1 LRTEAEQLLYYSIPG
16 FFVFFFAFLFLIA
29 IGNTAI
35 LDVRAITFTVAAVMP
50 VGFIVYQAYVL
61 TLYEAIWYGRFF
73 KVQEPCKE
81 IIKSHISEVLQAT
94 NPNLVKYMED
104 KRELSW
110 LHIHTL
116 RLHEQE
122 TDNVIDYSW
131 RLINLIN
138 ARGVG
143 AFTCILA
150 FFMPPFYLTFLC
162 ISAVIHKSALPVLP
176 NADTTIMVITYYIAI
191 TAFMTV
197 LLHGVPRIKKH
208 LSDFNLGIS
217 VSKRKEL
224 PEFILAYV
232 SAKVVCS
239 VKGIVSEQKK
249 GDKNFQELIGKAFE
263 HLRNGKWKE
272 ALEVAGKAY
281 DESMK

>member
-1 LRTEAEQLLYYSIPG
+1 
-16 FFVFFFAFLFLIA
+16 
-29 IGNTAI
+29 
-35 LDVRAITFTVAAVMP
+35 M
-50 VGFIVYQAYVL
+50 
-61 TLYEAIWYGRFF
+61 
-73 KVQEPCKE
+73 
-81 IIKSHISEVLQAT
+81 LQT
-94 NPNLVKYMED
+94 INPKLVKYMEE
-104 KRELSW
+104 KELSW
-110 LHIHTL
+110 LHIHAL

-122 TDNVIDYSW
+122 TDDVIDYSW

-150 FFMPPFYLTFLC
+150 FFIPLFYLTFFF
-162 ISAVIHKSALPVLP
+162 ISAVVHKSALPVLP
-176 NADTTIMVITYYIAI
+176 NADTTIMVITYFIAI

-208 LSDFNLGIS
+208 LSDLNLGIS

-249 GDKNFQELIGKAFE
+249 DDKNFQELIGKAFE

>member
-29 IGNTAI
+29 AGNTVI
-35 LDVRAITFTVAAVMP
+35 LDIRTITFTVAAVIP
-50 VGFIVYQAYVL
+50 VGFIVYQTYVL
-61 TLYEAIWYGRFF
+61 TLYKEIWYGRFF
-73 KVQEPCKE
+73 KVHEPSKE
-81 IIKSHISEVLQAT
+81 LIKSHISEVLRAI
-94 NPNLVKYMED
+94 NPELVTYLEEK
-104 KRELSW
+104 KELSW

-116 RLHEQE
+116 YLHEQE
-122 TDNVIDYSW
+122 TSDVIDYSW

-143 AFTCILA
+143 GFTCILA
-150 FFMPPFYLTFLC
+150 FFIPPFYLAFLC
-162 ISAVIHKSALPVLP
+162 ISAAIHKSTMQVLP
-176 NADTTIMVITYYIAI
+176 NTDTTIMVITYYAAI
-191 TAFMTV
+191 TAFMIV

-239 VKGIVSEQKK
+239 VKGIVLEQKK
-249 GDKNFQELIGKAFE
+249 GDKNFQEAIGKAFE
-263 HLRNGKWKE
+263 NLRNGKWKE